1 MKTVLFLCT
10 GNYYRSR
17 FAEEL
22 FNHQAERA
30 DLDWIAQSR
39 GLALERGALL
49 AVRSGG
55 NVGPG
60 TPLDGKGSDP
70 VCVIST
76 IGQQHDLRRDKKLK
90 ASRLS

>member
-1 MKTVLFLCT
+1 MVYSVAEGENVKTVLFLCT

-39 GLALERGALL
+39 GLALERGAY
-49 AVRSGG
+49 
-55 NVGPG
+55 NVGPISPVRLACPQSRWRS
-60 TPLDGKGSDP
+60 PLAVPIGSRSSAP
-70 VCVIST
+70 PT
-76 IGQQHDLRRDKKLK
+76 T
-90 ASRLS
+90 

>member
-1 MKTVLFLCT
+1 MVTEGENVKTVLFLCT

-39 GLALERGALL
+39 GLALERGAQ
-49 AVRSGG
+49 
-55 NVGPG
+55 
-60 TPLDGKGSDP
+60 T
-70 VCVIST
+70 
-76 IGQQHDLRRDKKLK
+76 
-90 ASRLS
+90 